1 MAILENEPKA
11 YGAPGIP
18 PRWTRSAKDVVGTA
32 YSTPSQIWY
41 TSSAG
46 VINEVYFPTIDL
58 PQVRDMQFLVS
69 DGQSFFHEE
78 RRDMVSEI
86 EYLDAH
92 GLAVRITT
100 RDRNHRYCLVKE
112 IITDPHLP
120 CLLVD
125 VRLDGADPDFLAKL
139 HLYVLLAPHLGVA
152 GWGNNGNA
160 ALIVGHEFLTA
171 NKNGIWLAL
180 GASVPFVARSCGY
193 VGATDGW
200 QDLNSNFQM
209 DYHFSAAENGNIAL
223 IGELDLSQSKTFT
236 LGLGFG
242 HSLHRAT
249 TTLFQSLGKPFQES
263 RTRFIE
269 QWHRAANHTFPLEQ
283 FSGDGGS
290 LYRRSRELLFAHE
303 DKTYPG
309 AMIASLSIPWGEI
322 KGDEQLGGY
331 HLVWT
336 RDLVNSVTGLMAA
349 GDDATAMRALIYLA
363 CSQQPDG
370 GFPQNF
376 WIDGTAYWTG
386 VQLDEIAFPIM
397 LAWRLHKLGAL
408 GSFDPLPMVRAAA
421 QYLMMKGPVTPQ
433 DRWEENS
440 GYSPSTLA
448 ANIAALICA
457 AELTRDRGEPGSTR
471 YLEEY
476 ADFLECHLEEW
487 TVTNH
492 GTIVPAIKRHYVR
505 INPVDPNE
513 PQANED
519 PDAGTVLVKNRTPGT
534 QAFFPAAQVVD
545 GGFLELVRYG
555 IRRADDPLI
564 EATIKVIDAELRHDF
579 PAGPCFKRYSHD
591 GYGQQDDGGAFT
603 SYGRGRPWPLLTG
616 ERGHYE
622 LAAGHD
628 VNVYLRA
635 IEGFANRTQLLPEQI
650 WDQPDI
656 PSQLL
661 FYGQQTGSATPLM
674 WAHAEYIKLLRSVAD
689 GKVFDF
695 IPEVAA
701 RYISGSRRR
710 RIEIWKP
717 NRQPRTV
724 RAGSLLRI
732 QSKNPFVLH
741 WSRDDWKTVVE
752 TASKMTPL
760 SLTYVDIDVAADET
774 APIKFTFHWRD
785 PDRWEGR
792 DYQMDIDPPKAT

>member
-1 MAILENEPKA
+1 MAILENQPKA
-11 YGAPGIP
+11 FGAPGIP
-18 PRWTRSAKDVVGTA
+18 PRWTRSAKDIVGTA
-32 YSTPSQIWY
+32 YSTSSRIWY
-41 TSSAG
+41 TASAG
-46 VINEVYFPTIDL
+46 VINEIYFPTIDL
-58 PQVRDMQFLVS
+58 PQIRDLQFLVS
-69 DGQSFFHEE
+69 DGESFFHEE
-78 RRDMVSEI
+78 RRDMASET
-86 EYLDAH
+86 EYLDEY
-92 GLAVRITT
+92 GLAVRIIT
-100 RDRNHRYCLVKE
+100 RDRSDRYRLIKE
-112 IITDPHLP
+112 IIADPHLP
-120 CLLVD
+120 CLLID
-125 VRLDGADPDFLAKL
+125 ARLEADDPEILAKL
-139 HLYVLLAPHLGVA
+139 HLYVLLAPHLNVG

-171 NKNGIWLAL
+171 NKNETWLAL
-180 GASVPFVARSCGY
+180 GASVPFLARSCGY
-193 VGATDGW
+193 VGTTDGW
-200 QDLNSNFQM
+200 QDLNSNFHL
-209 DYHFSAAENGNIAL
+209 DYHFAAAENGNIAL
-223 IGELDLSQSKTFT
+223 IGELDLRRSRAFT

-242 HSLHRAT
+242 RSLHRAT
-249 TTLFQSLGKPFQES
+249 TTLFQALGTPFQES
-263 RTRFIE
+263 RTRFLD
-269 QWHRAANHTFPLEQ
+269 QWRRAATHLLPLGTFA
-283 FSGDGGS
+283 SDGGS

-303 DKTYPG
+303 DKSYPG

-349 GDDATAMRALIYLA
+349 GDNATAMRALIYLA

-397 LAWRLHKLGAL
+397 LAFRLHKLGAL
-408 GSFDPLPMVRAAA
+408 GSFDPGPMVKAAA
-421 QYLMMKGPVTPQ
+421 RYLMVKGPVTPQ

-457 AELTRDRGEPGSTR
+457 AELARIHGEPLNAR

-505 INPVDPNE
+505 INPVDPNN
-513 PQANED
+513 PQADED
-519 PDAGTVLVKNRTPGT
+519 PDHGTMLVKNRPPGT
-534 QAFFPAAQVVD
+534 QAYFPASQVVD

-555 IRRADDPLI
+555 IRKPDDPLI
-564 EATIKVIDAELRHDF
+564 EATVKVIDAALRHDF
-579 PAGPCFKRYSHD
+579 PAGPCFRRYSHD
-591 GYGQQDDGGAFT
+591 GYGQEDDGGAFT
-603 SYGRGRPWPLLTG
+603 TSGRGRPWPLLTG

-628 VNVYLRA
+628 VQVYIRA
-635 IEGFANRTQLLPEQI
+635 IEGFANKTRLLPEQI
-650 WDQPDI
+650 WDQPDV

-689 GKVFDF
+689 GKVFDL
-695 IPEVAA
+695 IPEVAT
-701 RYISGSRRR
+701 RYASGAPRK

-717 NRQPRTV
+717 NRQPRMV
-724 RAGSLLRI
+724 SAGSMLRI
-732 QSKNPFVLH
+732 QELKPFILH
-741 WSRDDWKTVVE
+741 WTRDEWRSVIE
-752 TASKMTPL
+752 TTSKLMPL
-760 SLTYVDIDVAADET
+760 GLSHVDIEVAPDQT
-774 APIKFTFHWRD
+774 APIRFTFRWRD

-792 DYQMDIDPPKAT
+792 DYLIEIEPAS